1 MNKLPYFGHPIVTS
15 RVVGLWAELLRTD
28 YACRGEKNMRKNKA
42 GKMIFNGVL
51 LAAMAALGLTVYQVG
66 TSGKK
71 DSAQEVL
78 PLESTNETQTAKAEE
93 EPLVDAGTSQVEADM
108 SSMDGD
114 DFLANKDTGDF
125 VSENST
131 IDDSIDSAAGTNNLD
146 GTNNT
151 VDMAAA
157 ADTAVSVY
165 TAPEINF
172 SEDTLMEWPLH
183 GTILIDYSMDQ
194 TTYFPTLD
202 QYKLN
207 PSIVVQAGEGAPVV
221 SAVNGTVFS
230 IEEDAQTGTTVTM
243 ELGNGYQAI
252 YGQLT
257 DLNISEGDT
266 VTKGTTIGYV
276 AAPTKYYSKEGS
288 NLYFAM
294 KKDGKPID
302 PIAYLP

>member
-1 MNKLPYFGHPIVTS
+1 
-15 RVVGLWAELLRTD
+15 
-28 YACRGEKNMRKNKA
+28 
-42 GKMIFNGVL
+42 MIFNGVL

-172 SEDTLMEWPLH
+172 SEDTLMEWP
-183 GTILIDYSMDQ
+183 
-194 TTYFPTLD
+194 
-202 QYKLN
+202 
-207 PSIVVQAGEGAPVV
+207 
-221 SAVNGTVFS
+221 
-230 IEEDAQTGTTVTM
+230 
-243 ELGNGYQAI
+243 
-252 YGQLT
+252 
-257 DLNISEGDT
+257 
-266 VTKGTTIGYV
+266 
-276 AAPTKYYSKEGS
+276 
-288 NLYFAM
+288 
-294 KKDGKPID
+294 
-302 PIAYLP
+302 